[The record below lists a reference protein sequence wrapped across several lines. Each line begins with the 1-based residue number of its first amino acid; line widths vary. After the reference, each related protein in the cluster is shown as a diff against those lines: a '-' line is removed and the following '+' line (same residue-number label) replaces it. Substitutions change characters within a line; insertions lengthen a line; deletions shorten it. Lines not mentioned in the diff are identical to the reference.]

1 MPNAMEEPLPP
12 LLKLPRV
19 LRDQIYSE
27 VLIEDDMIDTQ
38 PWMFYEGRT
47 LTWQPPP
54 LLQTCRRIRNEA
66 SKIYYGENTFYIHD
80 GAADNLVPHL
90 LELLG
95 SLDPE
100 LRLALRCVRL
110 GSVIILGDDRG
121 NSRRGRTDNDMDEMV
136 RLDIRDNMKD
146 LASAG
151 LALAPGTLHVP
162 CGLLCVWAKNGVPR
176 EWIEGWANELNVDF
190 ARMKRELMR
199 GRSEDEVC
207 AEHRANVERDHAR
220 AAAEVLS
227 RKKGAW
233 DDASSDVELTPWTW

>member
-121 NSRRGRTDNDMDEMV
+121 NSRRGRTDNDMDEM
-136 RLDIRDNMKD
+136 
-146 LASAG
+146 
-151 LALAPGTLHVP
+151 
-162 CGLLCVWAKNGVPR
+162 NGVPR

>member
-1 MPNAMEEPLPP
+1 MPNAMDEPLPP
-12 LLKLPRV
+12 LLKLPRE
-19 LRDQIYSE
+19 LRDRIYSE

-38 PWMFYEGRT
+38 PWQFYEGRT

-66 SKIYYGENTFYIHD
+66 SKIYYAENTFYVHD
-80 GAADNLVPHL
+80 SAVDNLVSHL
-90 LELLG
+90 L
-95 SLDPE
+95 D
-100 LRLALRCVRL
+100 
-110 GSVIILGDDRG
+110 VIILGDDSG
-121 NSRRGRTDNDMDEMV
+121 NSRRGRTDSDMDEIV
-136 RLDIRDNMKD
+136 RADIRDNMKD

-162 CGLLCVWAKNGVPR
+162 CALLCVWAKHGVPS
-176 EWIEGWANELNVDF
+176 EWIEAWPNELNVDF

-207 AEHRANVERDHAR
+207 AEHRAEVERDHAR

-227 RKKGAW
+227 RRKGAW
-233 DDASSDVELTPWTW
+233 DDASSEIELTPWTW